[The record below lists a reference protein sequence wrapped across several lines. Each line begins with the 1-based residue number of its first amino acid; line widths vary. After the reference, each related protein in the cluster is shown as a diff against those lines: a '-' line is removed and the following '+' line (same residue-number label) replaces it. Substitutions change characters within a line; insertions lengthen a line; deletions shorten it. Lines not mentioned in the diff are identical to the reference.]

1 MAVGYLSIV
10 IPIRRRRRGIGG
22 KGKPAEQ
29 LISLRL
35 RRIEMT
41 KGSRQRQS
49 INYQLSTTVQAKN
62 ESLFQLAVIVSAL
75 GFFVDV
81 YDLLLFGIIRKPS
94 LTELGLNPAE
104 VLSEGEFIISIQ
116 MTGLLL
122 GGILWGIL
130 GDKKGR
136 LSVLFGS
143 ILLYS
148 LANIF
153 NGMVHNTTQYAI
165 LRFIAGVGLAGE
177 LGAGITLVSELLPK
191 EKRGVAS
198 AMVAAFGI
206 LGAVTAFFMKE
217 FFSWRT
223 CYYIGGALGLVL
235 LLLRIS
241 VQESTMYTT
250 IKTTEVQRG
259 NFLLFFTNKKRFFRY
274 IRCILIGLPA
284 WYIIGVLVTFSDQF
298 GTAFGIPGIDPGK
311 AIMYLYMAIAF
322 GDLSVGLLSQYL
334 KSRKKAL
341 FIFYGITIFFST
353 LFFLQHGGN
362 ATRFYLICAGL
373 GYGTG
378 FTVVYITM
386 SAEQF
391 GTNLRATAAIS
402 IPNMVRGALPLII
415 LLFKYTR
422 NLFGSYVT
430 GGWVTGVVLMA
441 IALSAAWFTEET
453 FGKDLN
459 FVET

>member
-1 MAVGYLSIV
+1 M
-10 IPIRRRRRGIGG
+10 
-22 KGKPAEQ
+22 Q
-29 LISLRL
+29 
-35 RRIEMT
+35 
-41 KGSRQRQS
+41 Q
-49 INYQLSTTVQAKN
+49 KN
-62 ESLFQLAVIVSAL
+62 TSLFQLAVIVSAL

-81 YDLLLFGIIRKPS
+81 YDLLLFGIVRKPS
-94 LTELGLNPAE
+94 LTDLSLSPEE
-104 VLSEGEFIISIQ
+104 VLSQGEFIISVQ
-116 MTGLLL
+116 MIGLLV
-122 GGILWGIL
+122 GGILWGII

-148 LANIF
+148 IANIL
-153 NGMVHNTTQYAI
+153 NGMVVNTTQYAV

-191 EKRGVAS
+191 EKRGIAA
-198 AMVAAFGI
+198 AMVASFGI

-217 FFSWRT
+217 FFTWRM
-223 CYYIGGALGLVL
+223 CYYIGGGLGLVL
-235 LLLRIS
+235 LVLRVS
-241 VQESTMYTT
+241 VSESNLYTQ
-250 IKTTEVQRG
+250 IKTTAVQRG
-259 NFLLFFTNKKRFFRY
+259 NYFMFFNNKERFVRY
-274 IRCILIGLPA
+274 LRCILIGLPA

-298 GTAFGIPGIDPGK
+298 GIAFGIEGIDPGK
-311 AIMYLYMAIAF
+311 AIMMLYMAIAF
-322 GDLSVGLLSQYL
+322 GDLSVGLLSQRL

-341 FIFYGITIFFST
+341 FIFYGITIFFTT
-353 LFFLQHGGN
+353 LFFFQQGGS
-362 ATRFYLICAGL
+362 TTTFYLICTGL

-415 LLFKYTR
+415 VLFKFMR
-422 NLFGSYVT
+422 NLFDSYIT
-430 GGWVTGVVLMA
+430 GGWVTGVILMSIA
-441 IALSAAWFTEET
+441 IVAAWKMEET

-459 FVET
+459 FVEE